1 MRPKSL
7 FPEPTCRKC
16 NTGMTLARVVPC
28 AEGYAIWSYR
38 CTNCSRTFH
47 MVEARTADSAC
58 RSERRAVP
66 RHNVI
71 MSGTVEYRAGRF
83 SCMVRDVS
91 AAGARV
97 DLTDRTKIPVRF
109 TLIAEGSHL
118 PCHLIWRDGRRIG
131 VAFSAALQ
139 EAGLPG

>member
-1 MRPKSL
+1 
-7 FPEPTCRKC
+7 
-16 NTGMTLARVVPC
+16 MTLAGVVPC
-28 AEGYAIWSYR
+28 TEGYAIWSYR

-66 RHNVI
+66 RHNVTI
-71 MSGTVEYRAGRF
+71 SGTVKFGADTF

-97 DLTDRTKIPVRF
+97 DLTDRTKLPLHF

-118 PCHLIWRDGRRIG
+118 PCQLIWRKERRIG
-131 VAFSAALQ
+131 VVFN
-139 EAGLPG
+139 

>member
-1 MRPKSL
+1 MRSKSL

-28 AEGYAIWSYR
+28 AEGYAIWSYG
-38 CTNCSRTFH
+38 CTNCSRAFH
-47 MVEARTADSAC
+47 MVEARTADSA
-58 RSERRAVP
+58 RLSERRGVP

-71 MSGTVEYRAGRF
+71 ISGTVECGADTL

-97 DLTDRTKIPVRF
+97 DLTDRAKLPTHF

-118 PCHLIWRDGRRIG
+118 PCQLIWRDDRRIG
-131 VAFSAALQ
+131 VAFN
-139 EAGLPG
+139 

>member
-1 MRPKSL
+1 MRSKSL

-28 AEGYAIWSYR
+28 AEGYAIWSYG

-47 MVEARTADSAC
+47 MVEAQTADSAC
-58 RSERRAVP
+58 LSERRAMP

-71 MSGTVEYRAGRF
+71 ISGTVKFGADTF

-97 DLTDRTKIPVRF
+97 DLTDRAKIPTQF

-118 PCHLIWRDGRRIG
+118 PCQLIWRDDRRIG
-131 VAFSAALQ
+131 VAFY
-139 EAGLPG
+139 

>member
-1 MRPKSL
+1 
-7 FPEPTCRKC
+7 
-16 NTGMTLARVVPC
+16 MTLARVVPC
-28 AEGYAIWSYR
+28 AEGYAIWSYG

-58 RSERRAVP
+58 LSERRGVP

-71 MSGTVEYRAGRF
+71 IPGTVECGRGKF

-97 DLTDRTKIPVRF
+97 DLTDRTKLPLHF

-118 PCHLIWRDGRRIG
+118 PCHLIWRDGRRLG
-131 VAFSAALQ
+131 VAFN
-139 EAGLPG
+139 